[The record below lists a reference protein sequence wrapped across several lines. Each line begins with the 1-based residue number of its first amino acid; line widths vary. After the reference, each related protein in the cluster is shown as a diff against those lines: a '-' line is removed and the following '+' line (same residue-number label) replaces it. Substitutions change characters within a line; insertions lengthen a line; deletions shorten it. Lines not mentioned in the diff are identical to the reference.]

1 MLVNN
6 KQPLE
11 ANNKTYKTTLYLGQ
25 NYELKT
31 NSKTGETVRK
41 SE

>member
-6 KQPLE
+6 KQPLL
-11 ANNKTYKTTLYLGQ
+11 ANNKIYKRILYLGQ

-31 NSKTGETVRK
+31 NSET
-41 SE
+41 S